1 MRNKKFVI
9 ISLCMMLIPLAI
21 GLFYFDKLPD
31 FIPTNFDLQGNVRSY
46 ETKFKALFA
55 TPIIMIFGQMFLVF
69 MLNKDPRK
77 KFQSDKLYIIS
88 LFIIPVI
95 TTITTSISI
104 MYTFNSKI
112 NIARV
117 LSIFIGFMFI
127 ITGNFL
133 PKAKRNYTMGIRTPW
148 TLDSDYVW
156 EKTHRLGGYT
166 FVVGGILLLI
176 ASLLLKTESNII
188 FFILIFIP
196 SIIPPIYS
204 YFVSKN

>member
-21 GLFYFDKLPD
+21 GLFYFGKLPD
-31 FIPTNFDLQGNVRSY
+31 SIPTNFDLQGNVISY
-46 ETKFKALFA
+46 ETKFKAMFT
-55 TPIIMIFGQMFLVF
+55 TPIVMIFVQMFLVF